1 MKISIVT
8 VCLNSEN
15 SIEKTIKSVIDQ
27 EYSDIEYIIIDG
39 GSSDQTVEII
49 QKYKKFITTFISE
62 ADLGVYDGINKG
74 ISYATGDIVS
84 ILHSDDY
91 YAHKRVLLNVV
102 NIFKKKIELKCLVGA
117 TYMVKKENDVIVRKY
132 SPVKFKNWM
141 FNLGISPP
149 HPSMFLKK
157 EIYDQYGLYK
167 TDYKIAGD
175 FEFYLRII
183 LKKKIK
189 IFMSNTNYVIMR
201 LGGKS
206 TMSFKSNFI
215 SSREILKILKKNG
228 VYSNWAMVLL
238 RFPIKII
245 QYIFKR

>member
-1 MKISIVT
+1 M
-8 VCLNSEN
+8 
-15 SIEKTIKSVIDQ
+15 
-27 EYSDIEYIIIDG
+27 
-39 GSSDQTVEII
+39 
-49 QKYKKFITTFISE
+49 
-62 ADLGVYDGINKG
+62 
-74 ISYATGDIVS
+74 
-84 ILHSDDY
+84 
-91 YAHKRVLLNVV
+91 
-102 NIFKKKIELKCLVGA
+102 VGA
-117 TYMVKKENDVIVRKY
+117 TYMIKKENDVIVRKY

-157 EIYDQYGLYK
+157 EIYDQCGLYK

>member
-62 ADLGVYDGINKG
+62 ADTGIYDGINKG

-102 NIFKKKIELKCLVGA
+102 NIFKKKNR
-117 TYMVKKENDVIVRKY
+117 VK
-132 SPVKFKNWM
+132 M
-141 FNLGISPP
+141 FGWCN
-149 HPSMFLKK
+149 
-157 EIYDQYGLYK
+157 IYD
-167 TDYKIAGD
+167 
-175 FEFYLRII
+175 
-183 LKKKIK
+183 KK
-189 IFMSNTNYVIMR
+189 R
-201 LGGKS
+201 
-206 TMSFKSNFI
+206 
-215 SSREILKILKKNG
+215 
-228 VYSNWAMVLL
+228 
-238 RFPIKII
+238 
-245 QYIFKR
+245 KRCNS